1 MRLATLA
8 APLLFALA
16 ACGDTPPAKQVAAE
30 PGQVTLGTTRNMP
43 DWLLVAR
50 TSDGGFVHF
59 NQRAIVRN
67 ADGTADI
74 WVQIRHG
81 RPQLYGEEN
90 ATLET
95 TVRYQLE
102 RLHYRFRCADD
113 RFVIL
118 KRQFLS
124 DEDSVDAEQ
133 DMPADLWRPV
143 PATGP
148 ARVVQPIACRG
159 E

>member
-1 MRLATLA
+1 MRLLPLA
-8 APLLFALA
+8 IPLLLALA
-16 ACGDTPPAKQVAAE
+16 ACGETPPPKQAAAE

-50 TSDGGFVHF
+50 TADGGYVHF

-81 RPQLYGEEN
+81 RPQLYGEDS
-90 ATLET
+90 AKLET

-102 RLHYRFRCADD
+102 RLHYRFRCASDQ
-113 RFVIL
+113 FVIV

-124 DEDSVDAEQ
+124 SEDRVDAEQ
-133 DMPADLWRPV
+133 DMPADLWRRV
-143 PATGP
+143 PTTGP

-159 E
+159 R